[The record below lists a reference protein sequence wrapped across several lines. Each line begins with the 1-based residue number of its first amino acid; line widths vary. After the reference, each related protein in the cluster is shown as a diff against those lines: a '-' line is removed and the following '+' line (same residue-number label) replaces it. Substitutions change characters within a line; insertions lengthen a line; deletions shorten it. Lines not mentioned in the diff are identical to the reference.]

1 MGEDF
6 VTVRIKE
13 LARNFGDRI
22 VGIGFV
28 ALIIVANVISY
39 PSHQF
44 TIMAHNMFLSHQ
56 MSRCT
61 ASLMHDTFTN

>member
-22 VGIGFV
+22 IGIGFV
-28 ALIIVANVISY
+28 ALGIVANVISY
-39 PSHQF
+39 PPAITLGSWQR
-44 TIMAHNMFLSHQ
+44 IDSSPIRRLNAQS
-56 MSRCT
+56 S
-61 ASLMHDTFTN
+61 

>member
-22 VGIGFV
+22 IGIGFV
-28 ALIIVANVISY
+28 AVGYCCNVICY
-39 PSHQF
+39 PPPLLYH
-44 TIMAHNMFLSHQ
+44 HG
-56 MSRCT
+56 RG
-61 ASLMHDTFTN
+61 

>member
-22 VGIGFV
+22 VGTGFV
-28 ALIIVANVISY
+28 AVGYCCNVIS
-39 PSHQF
+39 
-44 TIMAHNMFLSHQ
+44 
-56 MSRCT
+56 
-61 ASLMHDTFTN
+61 

>member
-28 ALIIVANVISY
+28 ALIIVANVIS
-39 PSHQF
+39 
-44 TIMAHNMFLSHQ
+44 
-56 MSRCT
+56 
-61 ASLMHDTFTN
+61 